1 MRKQTILLIII
12 LTGAVMIMAAC
23 DTLLESFQQTDS
35 QSATLTAMVTPTSI
49 PPTLDLK
56 GNEVIEPPMIEPYTV
71 VCVSIMED
79 RLVKS
84 GIMEWSETEPLFAYV
99 APANRY
105 WGWFSG
111 DAVVLNFADDAKV
124 PDEFGNIP
132 EGLAPEELSTTD
144 LHVFGDFAFSPDN
157 THLAFTALRQ
167 SEKLYT
173 VMVVSLGSGLKDI
186 MDLFPDSQAETDD
199 YASDKSVIEWI
210 DNNTVRV
217 ASSCGIDC
225 EQIYRANIRTAT
237 LTFEEEV
244 RKHGHKGR
252 EQEDNIIEYDERRY
266 PVMNMQNW
274 SPDKRFVFYTDT
286 RYQTW
291 IIREE
296 TKQQYRLPVD
306 GRDVLQTR
314 WSPDSRFLA
323 IRFEDNI
330 EIYQISS
337 F

>member
-1 MRKQTILLIII
+1 MNKQLIILLTLLLLAGIT
-12 LTGAVMIMAAC
+12 LSAC
-23 DTLLESFQQTDS
+23 DTLLQSFQQTDS
-35 QSATLTAMVTPTSI
+35 QSATLTAMVTPTGI

-56 GNEVIEPPMIEPYTV
+56 GNEVLTELSLNSYEV
-71 VCVSIMED
+71 VCVSTIED
-79 RLVKS
+79 RLH
-84 GIMEWSETEPLFAYV
+84 GGLMEWADDAPLLAYV

-124 PDEFGNIP
+124 PDDFGRIP
-132 EGLAPEELSTTD
+132 EGLAPSELTTTD
-144 LHVFGDFAFSPDN
+144 LHVFGDFGFSPD
-157 THLAFTALRQ
+157 HSRLAFTALRQ

-173 VMVVSLGSGLKDI
+173 IFVTTLDSGLKNVI
-186 MDLFPDSQAETDD
+186 DLFPDAQAETDEF
-199 YASDKSVIEWI
+199 SSEKSVIEWV
-210 DNNTVRV
+210 NNNVVRV

-225 EQIYRANIRTAT
+225 ERIYTADVRTGT

-252 EQEDNIIEYDERRY
+252 EQENHVIEHDDRLY
-266 PVMNMQNW
+266 PVMNNTNW
-274 SPDKRFVFYTDT
+274 SPDDKYVFYTDA

-296 TKQQYRLPVD
+296 NKQQFQLPVD

-314 WSPDSRFLA
+314 WSSDSRFIA
-323 IRFEDNI
+323 IRFEDSI
-330 EIYQISS
+330 EIYEIT
-337 F
+337 

>member
-1 MRKQTILLIII
+1 MKKRISLLIFLLISTAI
-12 LTGAVMIMAAC
+12 VLAAC

-35 QSATLTAMVTPTSI
+35 QSATLTALVTPTSV

-56 GNEVIEPPMIEPYTV
+56 GNEVLEFENLTPYQV
-71 VCVSIMED
+71 VCVSILED
-79 RLVKS
+79 RIHG
-84 GIMEWSETEPLFAYV
+84 GIMEWADDAPIFAYV

-111 DAVVLNFADDAKV
+111 DAVVLNFSDEAKV

-132 EGLAPEELSTTD
+132 EGFSPYEISTTD
-144 LHVFGDFAFSPDN
+144 LHVFGDFGFSPD
-157 THLAFTALRQ
+157 HSRLAFTALRQ

-173 VMVVSLGSGLKDI
+173 IFVASYDAGLKDAV
-186 MDLFPDSQAETDD
+186 DLFPDTLAETDE
-199 YASDKSVIEWI
+199 YSSDKSVIGWV
-210 DNNTVRV
+210 NNNVVRV

-225 EQIYRANIRTAT
+225 ERIYTADVRTGA

-244 RKHGHKGR
+244 RKHGHEGR
-252 EQEDNIIEYDERRY
+252 EQPNHIIEYDDRNY
-266 PVMNMQNW
+266 PAMNNANW
-274 SPDKRFVFYTDT
+274 SPNDKYLFYTDA

-296 TKQQYRLPVD
+296 TKQQYLLPVD

-314 WSPDSRFLA
+314 WSADSRFIA
-323 IRFEDNI
+323 IRFEERI
-330 EIYQISS
+330 EIYEVK
-337 F
+337 

>member
-1 MRKQTILLIII
+1 MNKQIIVLFTLLLLAGII
-12 LTGAVMIMAAC
+12 LSAC
-23 DTLLESFQQTDS
+23 DTLLESFQQTDR

-56 GNEVIEPPMIEPYTV
+56 GNEVLTEVSPASYEV
-71 VCVSIMED
+71 VCVSTIED
-79 RLVKS
+79 RLH
-84 GIMEWSETEPLFAYV
+84 GGLMEWADDAPLLAYV

-124 PDEFGNIP
+124 PDDFGRIP
-132 EGLAPEELSTTD
+132 EGLAPAEFSTTD
-144 LHVFGDFAFSPDN
+144 LHVFGDFGFSPD
-157 THLAFTALRQ
+157 HSRLAFTALRQ

-173 VMVVSLGSGLKDI
+173 IFVATLDSGLKNVI
-186 MDLFPDSQAETDD
+186 DLFPDAQAETDEF
-199 YASDKSVIEWI
+199 SSEKSVIEWVS
-210 DNNTVRV
+210 NNVVRV

-225 EQIYRANIRTAT
+225 ERIYSADIRSGT
-237 LTFEEEV
+237 LTFEQEV

-252 EQEDNIIEYDERRY
+252 EQENHVIDYDDRLY
-266 PVMNMQNW
+266 PVMNNANW
-274 SPDKRFVFYTDT
+274 SPDENYVFYTDA

-296 TKQQYRLPVD
+296 NKQQFQLPVD

-314 WSPDSRFLA
+314 WSYDSRFIA
-323 IRFEDNI
+323 IRFEDSI
-330 EIYQISS
+330 EIYEIK
-337 F
+337 

>member
-1 MRKQTILLIII
+1 MKKRISLLIFLLICAAI
-12 LTGAVMIMAAC
+12 VLAAC

-35 QSATLTAMVTPTSI
+35 QSATLTALVTPTSI

-56 GNEVIEPPMIEPYTV
+56 GNEVLEFENLTPYQV
-71 VCVSIMED
+71 VCVSILED
-79 RLVKS
+79 RIHG
-84 GIMEWSETEPLFAYV
+84 GIMEWADDAPIFAYV

-111 DAVVLNFADDAKV
+111 DAVVLNFSDEAKV

-132 EGLAPEELSTTD
+132 EGFSPYEISTTD
-144 LHVFGDFAFSPDN
+144 LHVFGDFGFSPD
-157 THLAFTALRQ
+157 HSRLAFTALRQ

-173 VMVVSLGSGLKDI
+173 IFVASYDAGLKDAV
-186 MDLFPDSQAETDD
+186 DLFPDTLAETDE
-199 YASDKSVIEWI
+199 YSSDKSVIGWV
-210 DNNTVRV
+210 NNNVVRV

-225 EQIYRANIRTAT
+225 ERIYTADVRTGT

-244 RKHGHKGR
+244 RKHGHEGR
-252 EQEDNIIEYDERRY
+252 EQPNHIIEYDDRNY
-266 PVMNMQNW
+266 PAMNNANW
-274 SPDKRFVFYTDT
+274 SPNDQFLFYTDA

-296 TKQQYRLPVD
+296 TKQQYLLPVD

-314 WSPDSRFLA
+314 WSADSRFIA
-323 IRFEDNI
+323 IRFEERI
-330 EIYQISS
+330 EIYEVK
-337 F
+337 